1 MNRLVLGCGSVG
13 LPLAERL
20 ARRPERLLVV
30 LEDDERRA
38 DSLREEGIDARSLE
52 RTDPDAL
59 RTVAGAVD
67 SIVLAPDETDRLLP
81 LARLARAAYP
91 DAFLLACFDSGTA
104 AADRTAVSDLVDRT
118 IDAAAETSEY
128 VLDRAGDDGV
138 RMRKFKRILRDIDGT
153 LAVIAHDNPDPDAIA
168 SAVGLTRIAEATGTD
183 ATPCYYGN
191 INHQENRALVNL
203 LEYDL
208 RNLTEDVDL
217 DEEFAGFALVD
228 HSRPGI
234 NDGLPESTPI
244 DIVIDHH
251 PPRALV
257 EARFVD
263 LRSNFGST
271 STLIAGYFHQLGIE
285 PPADIATG
293 LLYGLQTDTDDFTRE
308 VDVPDFE
315 AAARLVDR
323 ADSSALQ
330 RIESPSV
337 TADTLETVA
346 SAIVNR
352 RVEKDVLTT
361 GVGRISDRDAL
372 AQAADKLLEMDGIS
386 TTLVFGYTEEVVY
399 ISARSRGTD
408 LDLGEA
414 LRDAFGQIGSA
425 GGHAEMAGA
434 QIPVGMLVEE
444 DDEADRGEVIEEVI
458 TERFFETMG
467 IELTRPATAVYA
479 DFLGTDEL
487 GE

>member
-13 LPLAERL
+13 LPLVERL
-20 ARRPERLLVV
+20 ARRPEPLLVV
-30 LEDDERRA
+30 LEDAERRA

-52 RTDPDAL
+52 RTDPDGL
-59 RTVAGAVD
+59 RTIAGAVD
-67 SIVLAPDETDRLLP
+67 SVVIAPGESDRLLP
-81 LARLARAAYP
+81 LARVARDAYP
-91 DAFLLACFDSGTA
+91 DAFLLACLDSGTA
-104 AADRTAVSDLVDRT
+104 AADRNAVSDLVDRT
-118 IDAAAETSEY
+118 IDAAGETSDY
-128 VLDRAGDDGV
+128 VLERGGDDGV
-138 RMRKFKRILRDIDGT
+138 RMRKLKRILRDIDGT
-153 LAVIAHDNPDPDAIA
+153 LAVVAHDNPDPDAIA
-168 SAVGLTRIAEATGTD
+168 SAVGLTRLAEATGTD

-203 LEYDL
+203 LKYDL
-208 RNLTEDVDL
+208 RNLTPDTDL

-234 NDGLPESTPI
+234 NDGLPESTPV

-251 PPRALV
+251 PPRAPV

-263 LRSNFGST
+263 LRSSVGST
-271 STLIAGYFHQLGIE
+271 STLVAGYFDQLGIE

-293 LLYGLQTDTDDFTRE
+293 LLYGLQTDTDDFSRE
-308 VDVPDFE
+308 VSGADFE

-323 ADSSALQ
+323 ADNSALQ

-337 TADTLETVA
+337 TADTLETIA
-346 SAIVNR
+346 SAIANR
-352 RVEKDVLTT
+352 RVEEDVVTT

-386 TTLVFGYTEEVVY
+386 TTLVFGYTDETVY
-399 ISARSRGTD
+399 VSARSRGTD

-414 LRDAFGQIGSA
+414 LRDAFNQIGSA

-444 DDEADRGEVIEEVI
+444 TDEAERDEVIEEVI
-458 TERFFETMG
+458 TERFFETLG
-467 IELTRPATAVYA
+467 IELNRPATAVYA
-479 DFLGTDEL
+479 DFLGTDDL

>member
-1 MNRLVLGCGSVG
+1 MHRLVLGCGSTG
-13 LPLAERL
+13 LPLVERL
-20 ARRPERLLVV
+20 ARRPEPLLVV

-38 DSLREEGIDARSLE
+38 RSLREEGIDARSLE
-52 RTDPDAL
+52 RTDPDGL
-59 RTVAGAVD
+59 RTVAGTVD
-67 SIVLAPDETDRLLP
+67 SVVLAPDEADRLLP
-81 LARLARAAYP
+81 LARLASEAYP
-91 DAFLLACFDSGTA
+91 DAFLLACIDSGAT
-104 AADRTAVSDLVDRT
+104 AADRAAVSDLVDRT
-118 IDAAAETSEY
+118 VDAADETSEY
-128 VLDRAGDDGV
+128 VVERAAKKGV
-138 RMRKFKRILRDIDGT
+138 RMRKLKRILRDIDGT
-153 LAVIAHDNPDPDAIA
+153 LAVVAHDNPDPDAIA
-168 SAVGLTRIAEATGTD
+168 SAVGLTRLAEATGTD

-208 RNLTEDVDL
+208 RNLTPETDL
-217 DEEFAGFALVD
+217 VEEFAGFALVD

-234 NDGLPESTPI
+234 NDGLPESTPV

-251 PPRALV
+251 PPRAPV

-263 LRSNFGST
+263 LRSSMGST
-271 STLIAGYFHQLGIE
+271 STLIEGYFHQLGIE

-293 LLYGLQTDTDDFTRE
+293 LLYGIQTDTDDFSRE
-308 VDVPDFE
+308 VVDHDFE

-346 SAIVNR
+346 AAIANR
-352 RVEKDVLTT
+352 RVEEDVLTT
-361 GVGRISDRDAL
+361 GVGPISDRDAL

-386 TTLVFGYTEEVVY
+386 TTLVFGYTEETVY
-399 ISARSRGTD
+399 ASARSRGTD

-458 TERFFETMG
+458 TERFFETLG
-467 IELTRPATAVYA
+467 IELNRPATAVYA
-479 DFLGTDEL
+479 DFLGTDDL